1 VNLVKGSSKR
11 KRNREELEEVKG
23 EEDEFKQDR
32 QGYL

>member
-11 KRNREELEEVKG
+11 KRNREELEEVKD
-23 EEDEFKQDR
+23 EEEEFKQDR